1 MTNLEI
7 EFPFFFFTRRA
18 KGTLPGSWSEL
29 SEKQFIA
36 VSTLVNG
43 REIDFQLLS
52 VLTSFP
58 KRLLKAL
65 SPYQLAKLSYQFDFI
80 GNASKSHNSFFTA
93 RLMGTKLYSPK
104 PKLAGMTFG
113 QFIFADAYY
122 NTWLAN
128 RDDETLTKL
137 IASLYLFSD
146 EQFNEA
152 AISGKKS
159 LVEKLPKDLRLSI
172 AFNYSLVVS
181 WLQQVYPLIFHST
194 GNHPDPAVSADGI
207 RPDSR
212 TKDSGW
218 LKLFESLV
226 GDDLI
231 HRNQY
236 AGLPVNV
243 VLNYLTVKYKENARV
258 HSSF

>member
-7 EFPFFFFTRRA
+7 EVPFFFFTRRV
-18 KGTLPGSWSEL
+18 KGTLPGSWNEL

-43 REIDFQLLS
+43 REIDFQFLS

-58 KRLLKAL
+58 QRLIKAL
-65 SPYQLAKLSYQFDFI
+65 SPYQLAKLSDQFDFI
-80 GNASKSHNSFFTA
+80 GNASKSHNAFFSSK
-93 RLMGTKLYSPK
+93 LKGTNLYSPK

-122 NTWLAN
+122 NAWLSN
-128 RDDETLTKL
+128 KDDETLTKL
-137 IASLYLFSD
+137 IASLYLFND
-146 EQFNEA
+146 EEFKEGG
-152 AISGKKS
+152 ISCKKS

-181 WLQQVYPLIFHST
+181 WLQNAYPLIFQSPVHL
-194 GNHPDPAVSADGI
+194 PDPAVKVDDI
-207 RPDSR
+207 RPDIR

-218 LKLFESLV
+218 LKIFESLV
-226 GDDLI
+226 GEDLI
-231 HRNQY
+231 NRNKY
-236 AGLPVNV
+236 AKLPVNV

-258 HSSF
+258 HSSV

>member
-7 EFPFFFFTRRA
+7 DYPFFFFSRKA

-36 VSTLVNG
+36 VSKLVNG
-43 REIDFQLLS
+43 GEIDFQFLS

-58 KRLLKAL
+58 KRLIKAL
-65 SPYQLAKLSYQFDFI
+65 SPYQLAKLSDQFDFI
-80 GNASKSHNSFFTA
+80 INGSKSHNAFYSA
-93 RLMGTKLYSPK
+93 RLKGTNLYSPK

-122 NTWLAN
+122 NSWLATK
-128 RDDETLTKL
+128 DYETLTKL

-146 EQFNEA
+146 EEFKES
-152 AISGKKS
+152 AISGKNL

-172 AFNYSLVVS
+172 AFNYSLIVS
-181 WLQQVYPLIFHST
+181 WLQQAYPLIFHSPF
-194 GNHPDPAVSADGI
+194 HLPDPTVKEDDI
-207 RPDSR
+207 RPDIR
-212 TKDSGW
+212 IKDSGW
-218 LKLFESLV
+218 LKIFESLV
-226 GDDLI
+226 GEDLI
-231 HRNQY
+231 NRNKY
-236 AGLPVNV
+236 ARLPVNV

-258 HSSF
+258 HSSV

>member
-7 EFPFFFFTRRA
+7 EVPFFFFTRRA
-18 KGTLPGSWSEL
+18 KGSLPGSWNEL

-43 REIDFQLLS
+43 RAIDFQLLS
-52 VLTSFP
+52 VLTTIP
-58 KRLLKAL
+58 KRLIKAL
-65 SPYQLAKLSYQFDFI
+65 SPYQLAKLSDQFDFI
-80 GNASKSHNSFFTA
+80 GNASKSHNAFFSA
-93 RLMGTKLYSPK
+93 RLKGTKLYSPK

-122 NTWLAN
+122 NSWLSDKA
-128 RDDETLTKL
+128 DETLTKL
-137 IASLYLFSD
+137 IASLYLFND
-146 EQFNEA
+146 EEFNEA

-159 LVEKLPKDLRLSI
+159 LVEKLPGELRLSI

-194 GNHPDPAVSADGI
+194 GNHPDPAVSADNI

-212 TKDSGW
+212 SKDSGW

-231 HRNQY
+231 HRNKY
-236 AGLPVNV
+236 AELPVNV
-243 VLNYLTVKYKENARV
+243 VLNYLTAKYKENVSV
-258 HSSF
+258 H